1 MNCRKKYELIRAR
14 SEQIPDNQTS
24 RPSVPGWQGQ
34 KSVKNGFSFPTM
46 LDNQPRDCYHGA
58 LIYEVYPFPL
68 NSFFL
73 ERYP

>member
-1 MNCRKKYELIRAR
+1 MNCPKKYELIRAR
-14 SEQIPDNQTS
+14 SEQIPDNQNS
-24 RPSVPGWQGQ
+24 RPSIPGWKGQ
-34 KSVKNGFSFPTM
+34 KSFENGVLFPTV
-46 LDNQPRDCYHGA
+46 LDSQPRDCYHGA